1 MTIPTV
7 IHFFC
12 SFNKFSVP
20 ITSVMESKMSDAKKF
35 GEFVCIIKI
44 KLAKGNLNSPLSV
57 LKIAKPVSGN

>member
-1 MTIPTV
+1 
-7 IHFFC
+7 
-12 SFNKFSVP
+12 
-20 ITSVMESKMSDAKKF
+20 MESKMSDAKKF